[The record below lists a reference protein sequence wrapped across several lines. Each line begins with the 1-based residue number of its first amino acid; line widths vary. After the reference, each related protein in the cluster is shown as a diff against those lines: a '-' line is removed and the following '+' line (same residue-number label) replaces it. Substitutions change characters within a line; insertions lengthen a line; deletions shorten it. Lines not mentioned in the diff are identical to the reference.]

1 MANLIELA
9 KSYVPMLDEVYKL
22 ASCTSDLDGAP
33 ELARQG
39 ANANELI
46 IPMLEMDGLADYD
59 RNGGYVDGD
68 VKMENRTVQCNF
80 DLGRMFTVD
89 TMDNAETAGLA
100 FGRLAAE
107 FIRTKV
113 VPELD
118 AFRFACYAGKPGT
131 SSAEG
136 TLASGADVIAAIS
149 AAVTEM
155 DENEVPSDQRHL
167 RITSTLLRAIKDMDS
182 YKSREV
188 LESFASVKPLPQR
201 RFYTA
206 IEQLSGKDGEKA
218 GGFRKYGKHY
228 VKCAQGD
235 TGALEVILDSG
246 SVSGAQIKAAD
257 VTPVADPA
265 YKPAAGDYVK
275 AVAGA
280 EINFMILHTPAL
292 IQFQKH
298 VAPKIISPEQNQT
311 GDAWKY
317 GYRNV
322 GIADVYA
329 NKLAGVF
336 CHHKAAGV

>member
-1 MANLIELA
+1 MSETNQL
-9 KSYVPMLDEVYKL
+9 P
-22 ASCTSDLDGAP
+22 TSF
-33 ELARQG
+33 E
-39 ANANELI
+39 
-46 IPMLEMDGLADYD
+46 EMDLS
-59 RNGGYVDGD
+59 
-68 VKMENRTVQCNF
+68 K
-80 DLGRMFTVD
+80 
-89 TMDNAETAGLA
+89 
-100 FGRLAAE
+100 
-107 FIRTKV
+107 
-113 VPELD
+113 
-118 AFRFACYAGKPGT
+118 
-131 SSAEG
+131 
-136 TLASGADVIAAIS
+136 
-149 AAVTEM
+149 
-155 DENEVPSDQRHL
+155 EV
-167 RITSTLLRAIKDMDS
+167 LRAIKDMDS

-188 LESFASVKPLPQR
+188 LESFASVKPVPQR

-275 AVAGA
+275 AVTGA

-298 VAPKIISPEQNQT
+298 VAPKIVSPEQNQT
-311 GDAWKY
+311 ADAWKY

-322 GIADVYA
+322 GIADIYA

>member
-1 MANLIELA
+1 MPNLIELA

-80 DLGRMFTVD
+80 DRGRMFTVD

-118 AFRFACYAGKPGT
+118 AFRFACYAGKPGI
-131 SSAEG
+131 SSAEA
-136 TLASGADVIAAIS
+136 TLSSGADVIAAIS

-188 LESFASVKPLPQR
+188 LESFASVKPVPQR

-265 YKPAAGDYVK
+265 YKPSAGDYVK

-280 EINFMILHTPAL
+280 EINFMIVHKPA
-292 IQFQKH
+292 IIKYDKH
-298 VAPKIISPEQNQT
+298 IASAVISPDQNQSA
-311 GDAWKY
+311 DAYMSKYRKY
-317 GYRNV
+317 GLV
-322 GIADVYA
+322 DVYA
-329 NKLAGVF
+329 NKTAGIYVS
-336 CHHKAAGV
+336 HK

>member
-59 RNGGYVDGD
+59 RNGGYVAGD

-80 DLGRMFTVD
+80 DRGRMFTVD

-118 AFRFACYAGKPGT
+118 AFRFACYAGKPGI

-136 TLASGADVIAAIS
+136 VLASGADVIAAIS

-188 LESFASVKPLPQR
+188 LESFASVKPVPQR

-206 IEQLSGKDGEKA
+206 IEQLSGRDGEKA

-228 VKCAQGD
+228 VK
-235 TGALEVILDSG
+235 
-246 SVSGAQIKAAD
+246 
-257 VTPVADPA
+257 
-265 YKPAAGDYVK
+265 
-275 AVAGA
+275 
-280 EINFMILHTPAL
+280 
-292 IQFQKH
+292 
-298 VAPKIISPEQNQT
+298 
-311 GDAWKY
+311 
-317 GYRNV
+317 
-322 GIADVYA
+322 
-329 NKLAGVF
+329 
-336 CHHKAAGV
+336 

>member
-1 MANLIELA
+1 M
-9 KSYVPMLDEVYKL
+9 
-22 ASCTSDLDGAP
+22 
-33 ELARQG
+33 
-39 ANANELI
+39 
-46 IPMLEMDGLADYD
+46 
-59 RNGGYVDGD
+59 
-68 VKMENRTVQCNF
+68 
-80 DLGRMFTVD
+80 
-89 TMDNAETAGLA
+89 
-100 FGRLAAE
+100 
-107 FIRTKV
+107 
-113 VPELD
+113 
-118 AFRFACYAGKPGT
+118 
-131 SSAEG
+131 
-136 TLASGADVIAAIS
+136 IAAIS

-188 LESFASVKPLPQR
+188 LESFASVKPVPQR

-235 TGALEVILDSG
+235 TGALEVILNSG

-322 GIADVYA
+322 GIADIYA

>member
-80 DLGRMFTVD
+80 DRGRMFTVD

-188 LESFASVKPLPQR
+188 LESFASVKPGPQR
-201 RFYTA
+201 PWCPLRPCSRPLCSPARTA
-206 IEQLSGKDGEKA
+206 ARSTKRKRAWRITSPKNTPTHRHRTGNNGGRQPVWPMRTTHFIPAHGTGPCRRLISTSGQIG
-218 GGFRKYGKHY
+218 
-228 VKCAQGD
+228 Q
-235 TGALEVILDSG
+235 ALRST
-246 SVSGAQIKAAD
+246 A
-257 VTPVADPA
+257 
-265 YKPAAGDYVK
+265 
-275 AVAGA
+275 
-280 EINFMILHTPAL
+280 
-292 IQFQKH
+292 
-298 VAPKIISPEQNQT
+298 
-311 GDAWKY
+311 
-317 GYRNV
+317 
-322 GIADVYA
+322 
-329 NKLAGVF
+329 
-336 CHHKAAGV
+336 

>member
-59 RNGGYVDGD
+59 RNGGYVAGD

-80 DLGRMFTVD
+80 DRGRMFTVD

-118 AFRFACYAGKPGT
+118 AFRFACYAGKPGI
-131 SSAEG
+131 SSAEA
-136 TLASGADVIAAIS
+136 TLSSGADVIAAIS

-155 DENEVPSDQRHL
+155 DEMRCRPTSATCASPPRCCAPSKTWTATNPEKFWRAL
-167 RITSTLLRAIKDMDS
+167 RPSSLCPSADSTPPS
-182 YKSREV
+182 S
-188 LESFASVKPLPQR
+188 S
-201 RFYTA
+201 
-206 IEQLSGKDGEKA
+206 
-218 GGFRKYGKHY
+218 
-228 VKCAQGD
+228 
-235 TGALEVILDSG
+235 
-246 SVSGAQIKAAD
+246 
-257 VTPVADPA
+257 
-265 YKPAAGDYVK
+265 
-275 AVAGA
+275 
-280 EINFMILHTPAL
+280 
-292 IQFQKH
+292 
-298 VAPKIISPEQNQT
+298 
-311 GDAWKY
+311 
-317 GYRNV
+317 
-322 GIADVYA
+322 
-329 NKLAGVF
+329 
-336 CHHKAAGV
+336 

>member
-46 IPMLEMDGLADYD
+46 IPMLEMDGLADYARD
-59 RNGGYVDGD
+59 GGYVDGD

-80 DLGRMFTVD
+80 DRGRMFTVD

-107 FIRTKV
+107 FIRTKA

-118 AFRFACYAGKPGT
+118 AFRFACYAGKPGIG
-131 SSAEG
+131 SAEA
-136 TLASGADVIAAIS
+136 TLSSGADVIAAIS

-188 LESFASVKPLPQR
+188 LESFASVKPVPQR

-246 SVSGAQIKAAD
+246 SVSGA
-257 VTPVADPA
+257 
-265 YKPAAGDYVK
+265 
-275 AVAGA
+275 
-280 EINFMILHTPAL
+280 
-292 IQFQKH
+292 
-298 VAPKIISPEQNQT
+298 
-311 GDAWKY
+311 
-317 GYRNV
+317 
-322 GIADVYA
+322 
-329 NKLAGVF
+329 
-336 CHHKAAGV
+336 

>member
-1 MANLIELA
+1 M
-9 KSYVPMLDEVYKL
+9 
-22 ASCTSDLDGAP
+22 
-33 ELARQG
+33 
-39 ANANELI
+39 
-46 IPMLEMDGLADYD
+46 
-59 RNGGYVDGD
+59 
-68 VKMENRTVQCNF
+68 
-80 DLGRMFTVD
+80 
-89 TMDNAETAGLA
+89 
-100 FGRLAAE
+100 
-107 FIRTKV
+107 
-113 VPELD
+113 
-118 AFRFACYAGKPGT
+118 
-131 SSAEG
+131 
-136 TLASGADVIAAIS
+136 IAAIS

-188 LESFASVKPLPQR
+188 LESFASVKPVPQR

-206 IEQLSGKDGEKA
+206 IEQLSGRDGEKA

-265 YKPAAGDYVK
+265 YKPATGDYVK

>member
-9 KSYVPMLDEVYKL
+9 NSYVPMLDEVYKL

-68 VKMENRTVQCNF
+68 VTMKNHTVQCNF
-80 DLGRMFTVD
+80 DRGRMFTVD
-89 TMDNAETAGLA
+89 TMDDAETAGLA

-118 AFRFACYAGKPGT
+118 AFRFACYAGKQGI
-131 SSAEG
+131 SSAEA
-136 TLASGADVIAAIS
+136 TLSSGADVIAAIS

-188 LESFASVKPLPQR
+188 LESFASVKAVPQR

-206 IEQLSGKDGEKA
+206 IEQLSGEDGEKA

-235 TGALEVILDSG
+235 TGALEVIADSG
-246 SVSGAQIKAAD
+246 TVSGAQIKAAD

-265 YKPAAGDYVK
+265 YTPTAGDYVK

-280 EINFMILHTPAL
+280 EINFMILHAPAL

-298 VAPKIISPEQNQT
+298 VAPKIVSPEQNQT

-317 GYRNV
+317 GYRNF

>member
-59 RNGGYVDGD
+59 RNGGYVAGD

-80 DLGRMFTVD
+80 DRGRMFTVD

-118 AFRFACYAGKPGT
+118 AFRFACYAGKPGI
-131 SSAEG
+131 SSAEA
-136 TLASGADVIAAIS
+136 TLSSGADVIAAIS

-188 LESFASVKPLPQR
+188 LESFASVKPVPQR

-246 SVSGAQIKAAD
+246 SVSGAQIKAAARCRSCIQALRRRLCQGCGRRGD
-257 VTPVADPA
+257 QLHDSPYSGAYPVPEAC
-265 YKPAAGDYVK
+265 
-275 AVAGA
+275 GA
-280 EINFMILHTPAL
+280 EDHFPGAEPDRGRLEVRVPQRRHRGRL
-292 IQFQKH
+292 RK
-298 VAPKIISPEQNQT
+298 
-311 GDAWKY
+311 
-317 GYRNV
+317 
-322 GIADVYA
+322 
-329 NKLAGVF
+329 
-336 CHHKAAGV
+336 

>member
-80 DLGRMFTVD
+80 DRGRMFTVD
-89 TMDNAETAGLA
+89 TMDDAETAGLA

-107 FIRTKV
+107 FIRTMV

-188 LESFASVKPLPQR
+188 LESFASVKPVPQR

-235 TGALEVILDSG
+235 TGALEVIADARCRSCIQARRRRLCQGCGRRGDQLHDPPC
-246 SVSGAQIKAAD
+246 SGAY
-257 VTPVADPA
+257 PVPEACGSEDRIP
-265 YKPAAGDYVK
+265 
-275 AVAGA
+275 GA
-280 EINFMILHTPAL
+280 EPDWGRLEIRVPQLRHRGRL
-292 IQFQKH
+292 RK
-298 VAPKIISPEQNQT
+298 
-311 GDAWKY
+311 
-317 GYRNV
+317 
-322 GIADVYA
+322 
-329 NKLAGVF
+329 
-336 CHHKAAGV
+336 

>member
-9 KSYVPMLDEVYKL
+9 NSYVPMLDEVYKL

-68 VKMENRTVQCNF
+68 VTMKNHTVQCNF
-80 DLGRMFTVD
+80 DRGRMFTVD
-89 TMDNAETAGLA
+89 TMDDAETAGLA

-118 AFRFACYAGKPGT
+118 AFRFACYAGKQGI
-131 SSAEG
+131 SSAEA
-136 TLASGADVIAAIS
+136 TLSSGADVIAAIS

-188 LESFASVKPLPQR
+188 LESFASVKAVPQR

-206 IEQLSGKDGEKA
+206 IEQLSGEDGEKA
-218 GGFRKYGKHY
+218 GGFRKYGKH
-228 VKCAQGD
+228 
-235 TGALEVILDSG
+235 
-246 SVSGAQIKAAD
+246 
-257 VTPVADPA
+257 
-265 YKPAAGDYVK
+265 YVK

-298 VAPKIISPEQNQT
+298 VAPKIISPELNQRA
-311 GDAWKY
+311 DAWKY
-317 GYRNV
+317 GYRNI

>member
-1 MANLIELA
+1 M
-9 KSYVPMLDEVYKL
+9 
-22 ASCTSDLDGAP
+22 
-33 ELARQG
+33 
-39 ANANELI
+39 
-46 IPMLEMDGLADYD
+46 
-59 RNGGYVDGD
+59 
-68 VKMENRTVQCNF
+68 
-80 DLGRMFTVD
+80 
-89 TMDNAETAGLA
+89 
-100 FGRLAAE
+100 
-107 FIRTKV
+107 
-113 VPELD
+113 
-118 AFRFACYAGKPGT
+118 
-131 SSAEG
+131 
-136 TLASGADVIAAIS
+136 
-149 AAVTEM
+149 
-155 DENEVPSDQRHL
+155 
-167 RITSTLLRAIKDMDS
+167 
-182 YKSREV
+182 
-188 LESFASVKPLPQR
+188 
-201 RFYTA
+201 
-206 IEQLSGKDGEKA
+206 
-218 GGFRKYGKHY
+218 
-228 VKCAQGD
+228 
-235 TGALEVILDSG
+235 DSG